1 MLAPAQEGKRGSG
14 LAGHHPPPTPPK
26 RLGFWEAFSPEK
38 LGDSTSCPGHVA
50 TASCTLPSLKSPRLS
65 LPLRPPFL
73 LWFAQRCSQRRF
85 AVGKAHASAGL
96 DWDAAGEQTL
106 RGTRPHDPAGP
117 WCQRV
122 AGLEAPSSSACPSS
136 CREWDLALLGAPLPA
151 PSRGTSWAHSRVF
164 QPCLS
169 PAGHHL
175 VASGIGIEGGTP
187 RSPRLAPCSPPRASP
202 PNAAPLLATNP
213 KSRPRGWGTRQ
224 RRPLGLWE
232 HFGGKYLFFA
242 TRLSTGT
249 FLAAFPAPA
258 ATTPWGWA
266 AGERCAAQMS
276 AGSLARSPSPWL
288 CFGGHCLPVP
298 SFAPPLSPPG

>member
-1 MLAPAQEGKRGSG
+1 MLALAQEGKRGSG
-14 LAGHHPPPTPPK
+14 LAGHHPPRPR

-38 LGDSTSCPGHVA
+38 LGDSTSCLGHVA

-136 CREWDLALLGAPLPA
+136 CQEWDLALLGAPLPA

-164 QPCLS
+164 HRACPPQGTTS
-169 PAGHHL
+169 SL
-175 VASGIGIEGGTP
+175 VGSASRGGPHGALTW
-187 RSPRLAPCSPPRASP
+187 PP
-202 PNAAPLLATNP
+202 AAPPGLLHPT
-213 KSRPRGWGTRQ
+213 
-224 RRPLGLWE
+224 L
-232 HFGGKYLFFA
+232 
-242 TRLSTGT
+242 RLSW
-249 FLAAFPAPA
+249 PP
-258 ATTPWGWA
+258 TPNRDHG
-266 AGERCAAQMS
+266 AGAHDR
-276 AGSLARSPSPWL
+276 
-288 CFGGHCLPVP
+288 GGHSGCGSILGGNTC
-298 SFAPPLSPPG
+298 FLQRGCPLVRF